1 MRRACKKLTKSINF
15 DIFVPMVQN
24 SNVLDS
30 SFYIHLY
37 TLNCV
42 LTCTFPFVLFSVLLF
57 FLIQKRGDLRWFTHR
72 LSCLV
77 FNLSMQHRTVKL
89 LMFTLQ
95 LILTVKYM
103 QVFDDYSENDL
114 VTDWTILVRVSLT
127 LSNLSSP
134 ALMNKLCK

>member
-1 MRRACKKLTKSINF
+1 MHISIHP
-15 DIFVPMVQN
+15 V
-24 SNVLDS
+24 
-30 SFYIHLY
+30 
-37 TLNCV
+37 
-42 LTCTFPFVLFSVLLF
+42 FSVTF